1 LGYNWDLTG
10 DVRWLNQYATG
21 RNEMGASLEAGYYI
35 TPNLRLSGGYSLG
48 AADDPNGTRTGSGF
62 YGGVTLKL
70 NDLFG
75 GFGQQQINPAQQQES
90 KIK

>member
-10 DVRWLNQYATG
+10 DVRWLSQFASG
-21 RNEMGASLEAGYYI
+21 RNETGASLEAGYYL

-48 AADDPNGTRTGSGF
+48 AADDPNGNRTGGGL

-75 GFGQQQINPAQQQES
+75 GFGQQQLSPIQQQES